1 LSPQDRETSAVGPA
15 SNFSRQLDV
24 TAVTPREILARTLW
38 GGEDRSGG
46 EKGMEAG
53 AQRLLS
59 DTLWPSRVRVPH
71 TRQRYDPAVF
81 SKLRRPF
88 FAGSENHGSIHPAST
103 HAVTSFRE

>member
-1 LSPQDRETSAVGPA
+1 
-15 SNFSRQLDV
+15 V

-81 SKLRRPF
+81 SKLRRPSSRDRKTMVQF
-88 FAGSENHGSIHPAST
+88 TLRP
-103 HAVTSFRE
+103 RMP